1 MSESLKSLKNYK
13 KQLILGPIFKLTEA
27 VFELIVPLLMAYIID
42 YGISLDSNNNVIG
55 GDMGVILKTG
65 SLIVA
70 LGILGLLC
78 SIICQYFASR
88 AGQGFGTELRNKMLK
103 HIFKLPMSEQDKLGS
118 AKLENIMINDIN
130 QLQTAVNMFI
140 RLVVRAPFLVVGG
153 IVCAFLINVKV
164 ALIFVASL
172 PFFILV
178 LVFVLKA
185 SSKRHVKIQASLDVI
200 NKSVNEGVTG
210 QRVVRVFNAQDMMIN
225 DYKKTNDQLYKDN
238 NNVSKITSLLS
249 PLTFIIV
256 NVATV
261 FIVYFAA
268 KFVDFGELTQGDVF
282 TLVNYMNQILLA
294 LIVVSNLVVIFTK
307 AFASLKRTDS
317 LFALK
322 EEESKDYVELDFD
335 KTKPLLSL
343 NKVSFK
349 FDNSLNYILQNIT
362 FELNKGESLGI
373 IGGTGSGKS
382 TLVEHLNALL
392 VPSSGSLEIEDTER
406 ATYDLSD
413 AEQVLLSTTQRL
425 DTIYEARKK
434 EKAQET
440 VQLEQEEK
448 EEIKEQEPLFQFQ
461 EEKLP
466 LAIQALYNAK
476 VNGIEL
482 SESQE
487 RTLQIYEKLNSEK
500 FREFKAQAQERARKQ
515 EERRKAVQ
523 EENARKEEWLNSAD
537 NPINMRLA
545 ELKKTRN
552 QVTALEGIK
561 DAGLI
566 VPDQEQKLDNL
577 SEFLE
582 MFEKTSQEQHEVDT
596 GMSDESRAWYQ
607 EHYRAK

>member
-65 SLIVA
+65 SMIVA

-225 DYKKTNDQLYKDN
+225 DYKKINDQLYKDN

-382 TLVEHLNALL
+382 TLCNLISGFFDPSKGKISLYGKDITTLKKEDINNLVSMASQKAYLFTGTVKDNFLIAKNDATDKEIIDCLKLAKAYSFVNKYEDGLDHYLEESGRNLSGGQKQRLSLARTLLKNSDLIILDDVTSAL
-392 VPSSGSLEIEDTER
+392 
-406 ATYDLSD
+406 D
-413 AEQVLLSTTQRL
+413 AITTKQVLLNL
-425 DTIYEARKK
+425 
-434 EKAQET
+434 
-440 VQLEQEEK
+440 
-448 EEIKEQEPLFQFQ
+448 
-461 EEKLP
+461 
-466 LAIQALYNAK
+466 
-476 VNGIEL
+476 
-482 SESQE
+482 
-487 RTLQIYEKLNSEK
+487 EKLND
-500 FREFKAQAQERARKQ
+500 KAKIIVSQKISAIKNCDKILVIENGKNCGYGTH
-515 EERRKAVQ
+515 EEL
-523 EENARKEEWLNSAD
+523 LNSNKAYREIYESQLMKEGD
-537 NPINMRLA
+537 N
-545 ELKKTRN
+545 
-552 QVTALEGIK
+552 Q
-561 DAGLI
+561 
-566 VPDQEQKLDNL
+566 
-577 SEFLE
+577 
-582 MFEKTSQEQHEVDT
+582 
-596 GMSDESRAWYQ
+596 
-607 EHYRAK
+607 

>member
-65 SLIVA
+65 SMIVA

-172 PFFILV
+172 PFFIVV

-225 DYKKTNDQLYKDN
+225 DYKKINDQLYKDN

-322 EEESKDYVELDFD
+322 EEESKDYVVLDFD

-382 TLVEHLNALL
+382 TLCNLISGFFDPSKGKISLYGKDITTLKKEDINNLVSMASQKAYLFTGTVKENFLMAKNDATDKEIIDCLKLAKAYSFVNKYEDGLDHYLEESGRNLSGGQKQRLSLARTLLKNSDLIILDDVTSAL
-392 VPSSGSLEIEDTER
+392 
-406 ATYDLSD
+406 D
-413 AEQVLLSTTQRL
+413 AITTKQVLLNL
-425 DTIYEARKK
+425 
-434 EKAQET
+434 
-440 VQLEQEEK
+440 
-448 EEIKEQEPLFQFQ
+448 
-461 EEKLP
+461 
-466 LAIQALYNAK
+466 
-476 VNGIEL
+476 
-482 SESQE
+482 
-487 RTLQIYEKLNSEK
+487 EKLND
-500 FREFKAQAQERARKQ
+500 KAKIIVSQKISAIKNCDKILVIENGKNCGYGTH
-515 EERRKAVQ
+515 EEL
-523 EENARKEEWLNSAD
+523 LNSNKAYRE
-537 NPINMRLA
+537 IYESQLM
-545 ELKKTRN
+545 K
-552 QVTALEGIK
+552 EG
-561 DAGLI
+561 D
-566 VPDQEQKLDNL
+566 DQ
-577 SEFLE
+577 
-582 MFEKTSQEQHEVDT
+582 
-596 GMSDESRAWYQ
+596 
-607 EHYRAK
+607 

>member
-65 SLIVA
+65 SMIVA

-153 IVCAFLINVKV
+153 IVCAFLINAKV

-225 DYKKTNDQLYKDN
+225 DYKKINDQLYKDN

-322 EEESKDYVELDFD
+322 EEESKDYVVLDFD

-382 TLVEHLNALL
+382 TLCNLISGFFDPSKGNISLYGKDSTTLKKEDINNLVSMASQKAYLFTGTVKDNFLMAKNDATDKEIIDCLKLAKAYSFVNKYEDGLDHYLEESGRNLSGGQKQRLSLARTLLKNSDLIILDDVTSAL
-392 VPSSGSLEIEDTER
+392 
-406 ATYDLSD
+406 D
-413 AEQVLLSTTQRL
+413 AITTKQVLLNL
-425 DTIYEARKK
+425 
-434 EKAQET
+434 
-440 VQLEQEEK
+440 
-448 EEIKEQEPLFQFQ
+448 
-461 EEKLP
+461 
-466 LAIQALYNAK
+466 
-476 VNGIEL
+476 
-482 SESQE
+482 
-487 RTLQIYEKLNSEK
+487 EKLND
-500 FREFKAQAQERARKQ
+500 KAKIIVSQKISAIKNCDKSLVIENGKNCGYGTH
-515 EERRKAVQ
+515 EEL
-523 EENARKEEWLNSAD
+523 LNSNKAYRE
-537 NPINMRLA
+537 IYESQLM
-545 ELKKTRN
+545 K
-552 QVTALEGIK
+552 EG
-561 DAGLI
+561 D
-566 VPDQEQKLDNL
+566 DQ
-577 SEFLE
+577 
-582 MFEKTSQEQHEVDT
+582 
-596 GMSDESRAWYQ
+596 
-607 EHYRAK
+607 

>member
-65 SLIVA
+65 SMIVA

-210 QRVVRVFNAQDMMIN
+210 QRVVRVFNAQNMMIN
-225 DYKKTNDQLYKDN
+225 DYKKINDQLYKDN

-256 NVATV
+256 NVSTV

-382 TLVEHLNALL
+382 TLCNLISGFFDPSKGKISLYGKDITTLKKEDINNLVSMASQKAYLFTGTVKDNFLMAKNDATDKEIIDCLKLAKAYSFVNKYEDGLDHYLEESGRNLSGGQKQRLSLARTLLKNSDLIILDDVTSAL
-392 VPSSGSLEIEDTER
+392 
-406 ATYDLSD
+406 D
-413 AEQVLLSTTQRL
+413 AITTKQVLLNL
-425 DTIYEARKK
+425 
-434 EKAQET
+434 
-440 VQLEQEEK
+440 
-448 EEIKEQEPLFQFQ
+448 
-461 EEKLP
+461 
-466 LAIQALYNAK
+466 
-476 VNGIEL
+476 
-482 SESQE
+482 
-487 RTLQIYEKLNSEK
+487 EKLND
-500 FREFKAQAQERARKQ
+500 KAKIIVSQKISAIKNCDKILVIENGKNCGYGTH
-515 EERRKAVQ
+515 EEL
-523 EENARKEEWLNSAD
+523 LNSNKAYREIYESQLMKEGD
-537 NPINMRLA
+537 N
-545 ELKKTRN
+545 
-552 QVTALEGIK
+552 Q
-561 DAGLI
+561 
-566 VPDQEQKLDNL
+566 
-577 SEFLE
+577 
-582 MFEKTSQEQHEVDT
+582 
-596 GMSDESRAWYQ
+596 
-607 EHYRAK
+607 

>member
-65 SLIVA
+65 SMIVA

-225 DYKKTNDQLYKDN
+225 DYKKINDQLYKDN

-382 TLVEHLNALL
+382 TLCNLISGFFDPSKGKISLYGKDITTLKKEDINNLVSMASQKAYLFTGTVKDNFLMAKNDATDKEIIDCLKLAKAYSFVNKYEDGLDHYLEESGRNLSGGQKQRLSLARTLLKNSDLIILDDVTSAL
-392 VPSSGSLEIEDTER
+392 
-406 ATYDLSD
+406 D
-413 AEQVLLSTTQRL
+413 AITTKQVLLNL
-425 DTIYEARKK
+425 
-434 EKAQET
+434 
-440 VQLEQEEK
+440 
-448 EEIKEQEPLFQFQ
+448 
-461 EEKLP
+461 
-466 LAIQALYNAK
+466 
-476 VNGIEL
+476 
-482 SESQE
+482 
-487 RTLQIYEKLNSEK
+487 EKLND
-500 FREFKAQAQERARKQ
+500 KAKIIVSQKISAIKNCDKILVIENGKNCGYGTH
-515 EERRKAVQ
+515 EEL
-523 EENARKEEWLNSAD
+523 LNSNKAYRE
-537 NPINMRLA
+537 IYESQLM
-545 ELKKTRN
+545 K
-552 QVTALEGIK
+552 EG
-561 DAGLI
+561 D
-566 VPDQEQKLDNL
+566 DQ
-577 SEFLE
+577 
-582 MFEKTSQEQHEVDT
+582 
-596 GMSDESRAWYQ
+596 
-607 EHYRAK
+607 

>member
-1 MSESLKSLKNYK
+1 MSESLKSLKSYK

-65 SLIVA
+65 SMIVA

-225 DYKKTNDQLYKDN
+225 DYKKINDQLYKDN

-382 TLVEHLNALL
+382 TLCNLISGFFDPSKGNISLYGKDITTLKKEDINNLVSMASQKAYLFTGTVKDNFLMAKNDATDKEIIDCLKLAKAYSFVNKYEDGIDHYLEESGRNLSGGQKQRLSLARTLLKNSDLIILDDVTSAL
-392 VPSSGSLEIEDTER
+392 
-406 ATYDLSD
+406 D
-413 AEQVLLSTTQRL
+413 AITTKQVLLNL
-425 DTIYEARKK
+425 DKLNDKAKIIVSQKISAIKNCDKILVIENGKNCGYGTHEELLNSNKAYREIYESQLMK
-434 EKAQET
+434 E
-440 VQLEQEEK
+440 
-448 EEIKEQEPLFQFQ
+448 
-461 EEKLP
+461 
-466 LAIQALYNAK
+466 
-476 VNGIEL
+476 G
-482 SESQE
+482 
-487 RTLQIYEKLNSEK
+487 
-500 FREFKAQAQERARKQ
+500 
-515 EERRKAVQ
+515 
-523 EENARKEEWLNSAD
+523 D
-537 NPINMRLA
+537 N
-545 ELKKTRN
+545 
-552 QVTALEGIK
+552 Q
-561 DAGLI
+561 
-566 VPDQEQKLDNL
+566 
-577 SEFLE
+577 
-582 MFEKTSQEQHEVDT
+582 
-596 GMSDESRAWYQ
+596 
-607 EHYRAK
+607 